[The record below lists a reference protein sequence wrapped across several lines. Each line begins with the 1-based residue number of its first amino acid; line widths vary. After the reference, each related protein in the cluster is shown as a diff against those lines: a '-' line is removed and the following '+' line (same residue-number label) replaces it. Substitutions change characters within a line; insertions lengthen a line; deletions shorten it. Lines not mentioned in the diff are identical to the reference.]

1 MLNRTTLARP
11 YARAVFQVARDA
23 GQLSEWSDALEFAAV
38 IASSEDIEQF
48 YGDPRVDREQL
59 LGLMT
64 DLGGDRFN
72 DQFKNLLKVLMN
84 YDRLD
89 LLPEISS
96 QFEFYRRE
104 AEARLRVQVS
114 SAMPMNDEE
123 MKRMAERLKARFG
136 REIDLDV
143 DVDESLIGGA
153 VIRAGD
159 QVIDGSVRGRL
170 EQLGRQLAS

>member
-23 GQLSEWSDALEFAAV
+23 GRLAEWSEALAFASQ
-38 IASSEDIEQF
+38 IASSDEIEQF
-48 YGDPRVDREQL
+48 NGDPRVGREQL
-59 LGLMT
+59 LALIN
-64 DLGGDRFN
+64 DLGGDRFD
-72 DQFKNLLKVLMN
+72 DQVKNFLKVLMN
-84 YDRLD
+84 YDRLE
-89 LLPEISS
+89 LLPEISA
-96 QFEFYRRE
+96 QYEFYRRE

-114 SAMPMNDEE
+114 SAMPMSDEE
-123 MKRMAERLKARFG
+123 SGRLAERLKARFG

-170 EQLGRQLAS
+170 EQLGRQLAR

>member
-23 GQLSEWSDALEFAAV
+23 GQLSDWSDALAFAAA
-38 IASSEDIEQF
+38 IASSDDIEQF

-59 LGLMT
+59 LGLIT

-72 DQFKNLLKVLMN
+72 DQFRNLLKVLMN
-84 YDRLD
+84 YDRLG
-89 LLPEISS
+89 LLPEIAS
-96 QFEFYRRE
+96 QYEFYRRE

-114 SAMPMNDEE
+114 SAMPMNDEQTH
-123 MKRMAERLKARFG
+123 RLVERLKERFG

-170 EQLGRQLAS
+170 EQLGRQLAG

>member
-23 GQLSEWSDALEFAAV
+23 GQLSDWSDALAFAAA
-38 IASSEDIEQF
+38 IASSDEIGQF
-48 YGDPRVDREQL
+48 YGDPRVDRERL

-89 LLPEISS
+89 LLPEIAS
-96 QFEFYRRE
+96 QYEFYRRE

-114 SAMPMNDEE
+114 SAMPMNEE
-123 MKRMAERLKARFG
+123 EAQRLAERLKARFG

-143 DVDESLIGGA
+143 EVDESLIGGA

>member
-23 GQLSEWSDALEFAAV
+23 GQLSDWSDALQFAAA
-38 IASSEDIEQF
+38 IASSEDIDQF

-59 LGLMT
+59 LTLIT

-84 YDRLD
+84 YDRLN
-89 LLPEISS
+89 LLPEIAS
-96 QFEFYRRE
+96 QYEYYRRE
-104 AEARLRVQVS
+104 AEARLRVHVS
-114 SAMPMNDEE
+114 TAMPMDDAETQ
-123 MKRMAERLKARFG
+123 KLSERLKARFG
-136 REIDLDV
+136 RDIDLDV
-143 DVDESLIGGA
+143 DIDESLIGGA

>member
-11 YARAVFQVARDA
+11 YARAAFEVARDA
-23 GQLSEWSDALEFAAV
+23 GHLAEWSDTLKFAAQV
-38 IASSEDIEQF
+38 ASSSEIKQF
-48 YGDPRVDREQL
+48 IGDPRVGREQL
-59 LGLMT
+59 RELIME
-64 DLGGDRFN
+64 LGGERFN
-72 DQFKNLLKVLMN
+72 AKVENFLKVLMN
-84 YDRLD
+84 YGRLE
-89 LLPEISS
+89 LLPEIAAMY
-96 QFEFYRRE
+96 EFYRRE
-104 AEARLRVQVS
+104 AESRLRVQVS

-123 MKRMAERLKARFG
+123 TDQLVERLKARFG

-170 EQLGRQLAS
+170 EQLGRQLAR

>member
-23 GQLSEWSDALEFAAV
+23 GQLSEWSDALAFAAE
-38 IASSEDIEQF
+38 IAAGDEIEQF
-48 YGDPRVDREQL
+48 YGDPRVGREQL
-59 LGLMT
+59 LGLIT

-72 DQFKNLLKVLMN
+72 DRFENLLKVLMN
-84 YDRLD
+84 YDRLE
-89 LLPEISS
+89 LMPEIAA
-96 QFEFYRRE
+96 QYEFYRRE

-114 SAMPMNDEE
+114 SALPMNDEE
-123 MKRMAERLKARFG
+123 THQLAERLKARFG
-136 REIDLDV
+136 REIDLDL

-153 VIRAGD
+153 IIRAGD
-159 QVIDGSVRGRL
+159 QVIDGSVRGRI